1 MTDKHPKIAPSRG
14 ISIIWLIPI
23 VTALVGIWLIV
34 KTVSEQGPEATIS
47 FKTAAGIE
55 VGKTKVKY
63 KSIDI
68 GVVEHVQ
75 FNEDLSNVLIHVEFE
90 KDTEHF
96 LRRDTK
102 FWVVKPRLGLRGVSG
117 LDTLVSGAYIEIE
130 PGPGALQT
138 SFIGLEKP
146 PIVKADAVGKKIT
159 LSTNTLGSIGIGSP
173 IYYQGLEAGEVLGYE
188 LGSDEKTIFIHT
200 FVKAPFDKKVKANT
214 RFWNVS
220 GIDMKVGADGF
231 SVKTQ
236 SMQSIMFG
244 GIAFETPET
253 LEPASEDVND
263 LIFTLYPNY
272 DSIQENAYTQ
282 KIKFIIFFD
291 SSVRGLNIGA
301 PVDFKGIKIGKVVD
315 VRLQFDPENTT
326 FKIPVLI
333 EIEPERI
340 IEKQSGDDLSGQTN
354 ALATIKLLIERGL
367 RASLQT
373 GSLLTGQLYID
384 LDMHPGTPV
393 ILSGEKT
400 PFLELP
406 TIPAAL
412 EAIKKSVNH
421 LLEKVNSLPLQ
432 EMAESLLQILN
443 STNSLIESDEIP
455 NVMKNAAES
464 LDAFRSILQ
473 QVDAG
478 NINETIQRGNDVL
491 KNLAPVLETSNTTLQ
506 SLNETLDP
514 DSSMQNNLSN
524 MTDELQDT
532 ARAIRS
538 FIEMLERNPQSFIF
552 GKEQKGE

>member
-1 MTDKHPKIAPSRG
+1 MTNQTPNITQSKG
-14 ISIIWLIPI
+14 LSIIWLIPI
-23 VTALVGIWLIV
+23 VTALVGGWLII
-34 KTVSEQGPEATIS
+34 KTLSDKGPEATIT
-47 FKTAAGIE
+47 FKTAAGLEIE
-55 VGKTKVKY
+55 KTKVKY

-68 GVVEHVQ
+68 GIVKHVQ
-75 FNEDLSNVLIHVEFE
+75 FSEDLSNVVVHIEFE

-159 LSTNTLGSIGIGSP
+159 LSTDTLGSIGIGSP

-188 LGSDEKTIFIHT
+188 LSSDEKTIFIHT
-200 FVKAPFDKKVKANT
+200 FVKAPFDKMIKANS

-231 SVKTQ
+231 SVKTA
-236 SMQSIMFG
+236 SMQSLIFG

-253 LEPASEDVND
+253 LEPASDDVNN

-272 DSIQENAYTQ
+272 ENIQENAYTQ
-282 KIKFIIFFD
+282 KIKFITFFN

-301 PVDFKGIKIGKVVD
+301 PVEFKGIKIGKVID
-315 VRLQFDPENTT
+315 VRLQFDPDDTS
-326 FKIPVLI
+326 FKIPVLL

-340 IEKQSGDDLSGQTN
+340 IEKQSGQELNAQNNSLS
-354 ALATIKLLIERGL
+354 TIKLLIERGL

-384 LDMHPGTPV
+384 LDMHPDTA
-393 ILSGEKT
+393 ITLSGEKT

-406 TIPAAL
+406 TVPTAL
-412 EAIKKSVNH
+412 EAIKKSVND
-421 LLEKVNSLPLQ
+421 LLAKVNNLPLQ
-432 EMAESLLQILN
+432 EMADSLLQILN
-443 STNSLIESDEIP
+443 STNNLIQSDQIP
-455 NVMKNAAES
+455 NVMENAAQS

-491 KNLAPVLETSNTTLQ
+491 KNLAPVLETSNETLQ
-506 SLNETLDP
+506 SLNQTLDP
-514 DSSMQNNLSN
+514 DSAMQNNLSN
-524 MTDELQDT
+524 MTDELHDT